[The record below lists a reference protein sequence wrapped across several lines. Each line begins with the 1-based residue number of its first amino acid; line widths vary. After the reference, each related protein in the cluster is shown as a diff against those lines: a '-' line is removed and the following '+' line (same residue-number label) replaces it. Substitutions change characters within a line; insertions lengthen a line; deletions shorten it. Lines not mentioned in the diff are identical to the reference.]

1 MLFYINE
8 CRQCWTGSEMTTVQK
23 MDKKNYFQ
31 GDGGEGREIMVH
43 TVNNQKEKRKIIAKG
58 LFRAWQ
64 RRVPTGKILNSSK
77 PTFILGKHKLYIR
90 NHILFLFSPHST
102 LPLADHYFVPN
113 LLLFF
118 VLFWNCPD
126 FSLRVRLGVF
136 IFKKL
141 F

>member
-1 MLFYINE
+1 
-8 CRQCWTGSEMTTVQK
+8 MTTTQK
-23 MDKKNYFQ
+23 MAKKNYLQ
-31 GDGGEGREIMVH
+31 GDGEWNGEIMVH
-43 TVNNQKEKRKIIAKG
+43 TVNNQKEKRKIIAKELFTG
-58 LFRAWQ
+58 LVEESTYRKNPQFIEADIHSGQ
-64 RRVPTGKILNSSK
+64 AQVVHPKSYFVP
-77 PTFILGKHKLYIR
+77 
-90 NHILFLFSPHST
+90 LFST
-102 LPLADHYFVPN
+102 LNPPLADHYFVPN